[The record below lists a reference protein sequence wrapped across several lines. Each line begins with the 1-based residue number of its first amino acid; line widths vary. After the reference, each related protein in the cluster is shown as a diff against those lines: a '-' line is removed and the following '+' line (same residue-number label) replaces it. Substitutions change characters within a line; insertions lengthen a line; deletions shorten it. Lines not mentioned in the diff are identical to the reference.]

1 MLTELDLLETI
12 EECKAVKRPTASTC
26 QLMASCYTILD
37 HLFPAGSRSADITPV
52 QMYSLSPA
60 PDDGD
65 TRSDF
70 VVAAKAAGMSRL
82 LEVLDEHMECIR
94 ALYPKE
100 YDAIIRR
107 LKD

>member
-1 MLTELDLLETI
+1 MLTERDLLETI
-12 EECKAVKRPTASTC
+12 DECKAMKRPTASTC

-37 HLFPAGSRSADITPV
+37 HLFPSSSRSADDPPI

-60 PDDGD
+60 PDDTGGG
-65 TRSDF
+65 SEF
-70 VVAAKAAGMSRL
+70 VIAAKSAGMSRL
-82 LEVLDEHMECIR
+82 LEVLDEHMECVK

-100 YDAIIRR
+100 YDAVIRR